1 LLQPYQVF
9 ILQIHTSLDKL
20 TLSTK
25 IPQTIEG
32 TNMVFLLL
40 GVIGLLLTSIVM
52 TGNATAS
59 STTTDATIEDP
70 GEISAMMNQAS
81 EDIQNELTSQGDKL
95 KNQLVST
102 FGFNEIQSQLSLGY
116 QFAFAGNTSGA
127 ISHVERAD
135 EALEK
140 TIASVFRTGEE
151 VTMISQNNSLALD
164 NGTRQILAAVGSGL
178 TDLGG
183 EIRDQRNN
191 IIGMFE

>member
-1 LLQPYQVF
+1 M
-9 ILQIHTSLDKL
+9 
-20 TLSTK
+20 STK

-52 TGNATAS
+52 TGNATA

-164 NGTRQILAAVGSGL
+164 NCTRQILAAVGS
-178 TDLGG
+178 
-183 EIRDQRNN
+183 
-191 IIGMFE
+191 

>member
-1 LLQPYQVF
+1 
-9 ILQIHTSLDKL
+9 L

-40 GVIGLLLTSIVM
+40 GVIGLLLTSIAM

-81 EDIQNELTSQGDKL
+81 EDIQNELTSQGDKI

>member
-1 LLQPYQVF
+1 
-9 ILQIHTSLDKL
+9 L

>member
-1 LLQPYQVF
+1 
-9 ILQIHTSLDKL
+9 
-20 TLSTK
+20 LSTK

-140 TIASVFRTGEE
+140 TIASVFRTGEV

-191 IIGMFE
+191 IIGDV